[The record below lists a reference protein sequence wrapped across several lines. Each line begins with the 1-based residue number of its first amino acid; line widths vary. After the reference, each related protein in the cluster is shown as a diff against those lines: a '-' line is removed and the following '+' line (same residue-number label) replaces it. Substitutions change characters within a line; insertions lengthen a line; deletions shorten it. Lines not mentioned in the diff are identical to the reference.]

1 MIEQKPNKIKGQHI
15 RRQRDGKSYLYPKV
29 YTWHIPHFLRSEI
42 EIGDIV
48 EVIGGDSWVQVI
60 DLFFAEEPKNHQS
73 IYRIVKKRKL
83 DFADQLKK
91 FRKKNKLTQAELGQL
106 LGVSLTT
113 ITGWERNKSKPQ
125 KRLYPKIEEILNI
138 ELNAEL

>member
-1 MIEQKPNKIKGQHI
+1 MKQKPNKIKGKHI
-15 RRQRDGKSYLYPKV
+15 KTNHLGETYLYPKE
-29 YTWHIPHFLRSEI
+29 YIWHIPKDMRSRL

-60 DLFFAEEPKNHQS
+60 GLFFAEEPKNHQA
-73 IYRIVKKRKL
+73 IYRIVKKKKI

-125 KRLYPKIEEILNI
+125 KRLYPKIKEVLNI
-138 ELNAEL
+138 EIDF